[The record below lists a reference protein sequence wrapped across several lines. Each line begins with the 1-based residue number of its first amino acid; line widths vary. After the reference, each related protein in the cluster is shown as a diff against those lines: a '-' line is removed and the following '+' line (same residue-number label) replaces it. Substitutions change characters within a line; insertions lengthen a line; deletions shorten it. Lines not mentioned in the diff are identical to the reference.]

1 MTADSLTAPAA
12 RTPAAQLPD
21 SRTSQAGA
29 PDSRTP
35 AAQAPDAQAPDSR
48 TPAAQ
53 APAAQAPETQAPET
67 QAPDT
72 RAPDTRAPDTRAP
85 AAQAPDSRTPQA
97 GAPVARNS
105 GGAGGLRDLLPARLR
120 RSWAVDGT
128 CPDLDLYSLF
138 RARQIAEL
146 HRTAVVDSK
155 GKLCYTALD
164 RKVRCLATGLREL
177 GIREGDVVGVQLPD
191 NRNAVITDLAL
202 AALGAVALPFPA
214 GRCAEEAASL
224 LRRAEAVAVVAA
236 TEHRDAHPAADLLAL
251 APQLPAL
258 RHVVAAGPGT
268 APEGAVAFAR
278 LLRADPADFVAARP
292 DPDSA
297 ARILVSSGSEAEP
310 KMIAYS
316 HNALAGGRGNFLAS
330 LIPDA
335 TPPRCLFLV
344 PLASAFGSNG
354 TAVTLAR
361 HGGTLVLLD
370 RFTPEAALAA
380 IRDHEPTHV
389 LGVPTMIR
397 MMLDRLDTTGD
408 APGDAPGDEPRHAL
422 GDAPGDQPRHAAG
435 DAPGAAPR
443 HTHVAVPGARLPAPV
458 ALVLGGAPLDET
470 TAADAAAAFG
480 CPVVNLY
487 GSADGVNCHT
497 GLENRTP
504 PTDGTGVVA
513 GRPDPRVAEIRIADT
528 ETHAPLPDG
537 AVGEIVAR
545 GPMTPLC
552 YVGAPELDARYRT
565 ADGWVRTG
573 DLGFLDP
580 DGILHVVGRLKD
592 IVIRGG
598 VNISPAEVER
608 ALASHPGIRDV
619 VCVGVPDDLMGE
631 RLAAC
636 VVPRAEVP
644 AGQALALGSL
654 GAHLTASGLEPRKHP
669 ERLLT
674 VAELPLTP
682 AGKPDRAALRARL
695 VTAGEDVR
703 AAAG

>member
-1 MTADSLTAPAA
+1 MTADSLTAPARTAPA
-12 RTPAAQLPD
+12 RTAPA
-21 SRTSQAGA
+21 RTSDARTSDA
-29 PDSRTP
+29 PN
-35 AAQAPDAQAPDSR
+35 
-48 TPAAQ
+48 
-53 APAAQAPETQAPET
+53 
-67 QAPDT
+67 
-72 RAPDTRAPDTRAP
+72 
-85 AAQAPDSRTPQA
+85 
-97 GAPVARNS
+97 PVAAR
-105 GGAGGLRDLLPARLR
+105 GLRDLLPARLR

-214 GRCAEEAASL
+214 GRCAGEAASL

-236 TEHRDAHPAADLLAL
+236 TEHRDVHPAADLLAL
-251 APQLPAL
+251 APQLPDL

-278 LLRADPADFVAARP
+278 LLRSDPADFVAARP

-330 LIPDA
+330 LLPDA

-380 IRDHEPTHV
+380 IREHEPTHI

-397 MMLDRLDTTGD
+397 MMLDRLDTAGETPRD
-408 APGDAPGDEPRHAL
+408 APGDMPR
-422 GDAPGDQPRHAAG
+422 DAPDSTPRAE
-435 DAPGAAPR
+435 
-443 HTHVAVPGARLPAPV
+443 LPAPV

-504 PTDGTGVVA
+504 PTTDGTGVVA

-528 ETHAPLPDG
+528 ETHEPLPDG

-598 VNISPAEVER
+598 ANISPAEVER

-619 VCVGVPDDLMGE
+619 VCVGVPDELMGE
-631 RLAAC
+631 RLAVC
-636 VVPRAEVP
+636 VVPRAEAP
-644 AGQALALGSL
+644 AGQALALDSL
-654 GAHLTASGLEPRKHP
+654 SAHLTAYGLEPRKHP

-695 VTAGEDVR
+695 VAAGENVR
-703 AAAG
+703 TAAG

>member
-1 MTADSLTAPAA
+1 MTADSLTAPSLPLA
-12 RTPAAQLPD
+12 RTP
-21 SRTSQAGA
+21 GA
-29 PDSRTP
+29 T
-35 AAQAPDAQAPDSR
+35 
-48 TPAAQ
+48 T
-53 APAAQAPETQAPET
+53 
-67 QAPDT
+67 
-72 RAPDTRAPDTRAP
+72 
-85 AAQAPDSRTPQA
+85 
-97 GAPVARNS
+97 
-105 GGAGGLRDLLPARLR
+105 GLRDLLPARLR

-146 HRTAVVDSK
+146 HRTAVLDSK

-191 NRNAVITDLAL
+191 NRNAVIADLAL

-214 GRCAEEAASL
+214 GRCAQEAASL
-224 LRRAEAVAVVAA
+224 LRRAEAVAVIAA

-268 APEGAVAFAR
+268 APEGAGAFSQ
-278 LLRADPADFVAARP
+278 LLRSDPADFVAARP

-330 LIPDA
+330 LIPDG

-380 IRDHEPTHV
+380 IREHEPTHI

-397 MMLDRLDTTGD
+397 MMLDRLETAEEAST
-408 APGDAPGDEPRHAL
+408 E
-422 GDAPGDQPRHAAG
+422 
-435 DAPGAAPR
+435 
-443 HTHVAVPGARLPAPV
+443 LPTPT

-504 PTDGTGVVA
+504 PTDAAGVVA
-513 GRPDPRVAEIRIADT
+513 GRPDPRVAEIRITDT
-528 ETHAPLPDG
+528 ETHEPLPEG
-537 AVGEIVAR
+537 GVGEIVAR

-598 VNISPAEVER
+598 ANISPAEVER
-608 ALASHPGIRDV
+608 ALAAHPGIRDV
-619 VCVGVPDDLMGE
+619 VCVGVPDELMGE

-636 VVPRAEVP
+636 VVPRADGP
-644 AGQALALGSL
+644 AGPPLALDSL
-654 GAHLTASGLEPRKHP
+654 GAHLTAYGLEARKHP

-682 AGKPDRAALRARL
+682 AGKPDRAALRAQL
-695 VTAGEDVR
+695 IHTGQQVH
-703 AAAG
+703 AAG

>member
-1 MTADSLTAPAA
+1 MTADTTTAAPTTASATATARASATDPAPATAPAPRITTTA
-12 RTPAAQLPD
+12 AHRT
-21 SRTSQAGA
+21 A
-29 PDSRTP
+29 P
-35 AAQAPDAQAPDSR
+35 
-48 TPAAQ
+48 
-53 APAAQAPETQAPET
+53 
-67 QAPDT
+67 
-72 RAPDTRAPDTRAP
+72 
-85 AAQAPDSRTPQA
+85 
-97 GAPVARNS
+97 
-105 GGAGGLRDLLPARLR
+105 LRDLLPARLR

-138 RARQIAEL
+138 RARQIADL
-146 HRTAVVDSK
+146 HRTAVLDAK

-164 RKVRCLATGLREL
+164 RKVRCLATGLRAL

-191 NRNAVITDLAL
+191 NRNAVIADLAL

-214 GRCAEEAASL
+214 GRGAREAEPL
-224 LRRAEAVAVVAA
+224 LRRAEAVAVIASTA
-236 TEHRDAHPAADLLAL
+236 HREAHPAAELLAL
-251 APQLPAL
+251 APVLPAL

-268 APEGAVAFAR
+268 APEGTVAFSQ
-278 LLRADPADFVAARP
+278 LLRSDPAGFVAARP

-330 LIPDA
+330 LIPDG

-370 RFTPEAALAA
+370 AFTPEAALAA
-380 IRDHEPTHV
+380 VREHEPTHI
-389 LGVPTMIR
+389 LGVPTMVR
-397 MMLDRLDTTGD
+397 MMLDRLDATGEK
-408 APGDAPGDEPRHAL
+408 P
-422 GDAPGDQPRHAAG
+422 
-435 DAPGAAPR
+435 
-443 HTHVAVPGARLPAPV
+443 PAPT

-470 TAADAAAAFG
+470 TAADAAAAFD
-480 CPVVNLY
+480 CAVVNLY

-513 GRPDPRVAEIRIADT
+513 GRPDPRVAEIRITDT
-528 ETHAPLPDG
+528 ETHEPLPEG
-537 AVGEIVAR
+537 GIGEIVAR

-580 DGILHVVGRLKD
+580 TGVLHVVGRLKD

-598 VNISPAEVER
+598 ANISPAEVER
-608 ALASHPGIRDV
+608 ALASHPGVRDV
-619 VCVGVPDDLMGE
+619 VCVGVPDGLMGE

-636 VVPRAEVP
+636 VVPRTDAP
-644 AGQALALGSL
+644 LTLASL
-654 GAHLTASGLEPRKHP
+654 GAHLTDRGLDTRKHP

-674 VAELPLTP
+674 VAALPLTP

-695 VTAGEDVR
+695 APDAAPAQAG
-703 AAAG
+703 